1 MSFFASVFFCC
12 SPICSEAVSALVARA
27 DLFLQTS
34 ILSILVISE
43 SQTGFKDFK
52 IGLVCAISVLFKET
66 GLITFFII
74 AFKNI
79 SKSKNHVFWP
89 NMGIFVCFARSW
101 VTNFEFT
108 NFSEIDNPMI
118 NEKKIQRV
126 RSTLALVFR
135 NLKILLLPIDLCHD
149 WSYGTFFPTLIESIF
164 GIFILV
170 LIFWLI
176 VRKFSKNN
184 FFIWSWLALT
194 YFPIS
199 NSLFLVGFVQAE
211 RALYLMLPPMILF
224 FIQGFEKISTKIRPE
239 NVKTLKILLIGISL
253 GKTTIRV
260 RDWQNEES
268 LHNSAV
274 RLGSLKSQ
282 VNLGSFFGEKG
293 KFNTSYFLLRDGL
306 RRKPTSDIF
315 YNLGLIEQRARKFS
329 DAKKSYEKCIE
340 LRASHNLCR
349 LNLGVIFENVSNS
362 TEISEFYYQSCL
374 DSNLNCRFNLARLF
388 YNQKFYQKSIGLLE
402 IIATEKII
410 NGRCLF
416 YSKSERASFLN
427 LLALAHLKLR
437 NFEKSR
443 FFVEKS
449 LEANSGHLPALSA
462 KKVLDSILN

>member
-1 MSFFASVFFCC
+1 M
-12 SPICSEAVSALVARA
+12 
-27 DLFLQTS
+27 
-34 ILSILVISE
+34 ISE
-43 SQTGFKDFK
+43 SQTVFKDFK
-52 IGLVCAISVLFKET
+52 IGLICAISVLFKET
-66 GLITFFII
+66 GLITFFLI
-74 AFKNI
+74 ASKNI
-79 SKSKNHVFWP
+79 SRSKRKSKNCLFWP
-89 NMGIFVCFARSW
+89 ILGIFAFFARSW
-101 VTNFEFT
+101 VTNFDFT
-108 NFSEIDNPMI
+108 NFSELDNPII
-118 NEKKIQRV
+118 NDKNFQRV

-149 WSYGTFFPTLIESIF
+149 WSYGTFFPTLKESIF
-164 GIFILV
+164 GIFILGF
-170 LIFWLI
+170 IFWLI

-224 FIQGFEKISTKIRPE
+224 FIQGFEKISKKLRNE
-239 NVKTLKILLIGISL
+239 NVKILKILLIGITL
-253 GKTTIRV
+253 GKTSIRA

-282 VNLGSFFGEKG
+282 VNLGSIFGENG
-293 KFNTSYFLLRDGL
+293 KFNTSYFLLRDAL

-315 YNLGLIEQRARKFS
+315 YNLGLIEQKARKFS

-349 LNLGVIFENVSNS
+349 LNLGVIFENFSNS
-362 TEISEFYYQSCL
+362 TEISELYYQSCL
-374 DSNLNCRFNLARLF
+374 ESNLNCRFNLSRLF
-388 YNQKFYQKSIGLLE
+388 YNQKFYQKSIDLLE
-402 IIATEKII
+402 TIATEEILT
-410 NGRCLF
+410 GRCLF
-416 YSKSERASFLN
+416 YSKPEQASFLN
-427 LLALAHLKLR
+427 LLALSHLKLR

-449 LEANSGHLPALSA
+449 LEANSGHFPALSA
-462 KKVLDSILN
+462 KKILDSILNQ